1 MLDDIQRQVL
11 YPVFNAMLIRLEF
24 KAPFGIESQSLKFKE
39 VSMTAITSM
48 CGIRSNRWHSM
59 SSLGSR
65 DLRIKSILIY
75 LGTSNTKLVIQ
86 SEHWD

>member
-1 MLDDIQRQVL
+1 MLDGIQRQVL

-24 KAPFGIESQSLKFKE
+24 EAPFGIESQSFKFKE

-48 CGIRSNRWHSM
+48 CGIRSKCWNSM

-65 DLRIKSILIY
+65 DLRLKSILIY
-75 LGTSNTKLVIQ
+75 LGNSLLIPNL
-86 SEHWD
+86 